1 MMMIMLIL
9 MSMILISKLI
19 CLCIVDDNNYD
30 AYCHKLMIRTVS
42 FIPILFMI
50 LMHFLDIDDEMMM
63 MMMMNYHFKNYLF
76 SEEEVIEYVPQYV
89 TALTMI
95 YSPNVNGT
103 HYPLGTASTCITE
116 RCGNQ

>member
-1 MMMIMLIL
+1 MMIIMLIL
-9 MSMILISKLI
+9 MSMVLISRLM
-19 CLCIVDDNNYD
+19 CLCIFDDNYD

-50 LMHFLDIDDEMMM
+50 LMDFIDVDDEMMM
-63 MMMMNYHFKNYLF
+63 MMMNYHLKNYLF
-76 SEEEVIEYVPQYV
+76 SEEYV
-89 TALTMI
+89 TVLTMV